1 MILPISPHTL
11 THRPVVD
18 SADRTIEL
26 AVPRPFEGTSLV
38 VDGRVLGTLE
48 PDDRVRIVRSKA
60 RFQMVEV
67 RGQSYYR
74 TLHDKLGW
82 GGQIRISRSAEPR
95 RTES

>member
-11 THRPVVD
+11 THRPVVE

-26 AVPRPFEGTSLV
+26 AVPQPHEGTSLV

-48 PDDRVRIVRSKA
+48 PADRVRIVRSEA

-74 TLHDKLGW
+74 TLRDKLGW
-82 GGQIRISRSAEPR
+82 GGQIAN
-95 RTES
+95 